1 MARKNP
7 MKNNIIIRLCLTSG
21 FVIIFDQITKFLIL
35 KLVPLYKTIPII
47 DGCFNITYIMNK
59 GGAFGIFANQ
69 SLYIRK
75 FFFIFLSS
83 IIACMIL
90 WLYKKIA
97 KENLLFSLGL
107 AAIFGGAVGNLID
120 RFRFGKVID
129 FLDFYI
135 GNYHW
140 PAFNVADSAITIGM
154 AVFIYHIIF
163 KKVPD
168 L

>member
-1 MARKNP
+1 
-7 MKNNIIIRLCLTSG
+7 MKNNIILRLCLISG
-21 FVIIFDQITKFLIL
+21 FIIIFDQTTKFFIS
-35 KLVPLYKTIPII
+35 KLVPLYKIIPVI
-47 DGCFNITYIMNK
+47 DGFFNITYIMNK

-69 SLYIRK
+69 SLEIRK

-83 IIACMIL
+83 IIAFIIL
-90 WLYKKIA
+90 WLYKKTA
-97 KENLLFSLGL
+97 GKNLLFSLSL

-120 RFRFGKVID
+120 RFRLGKVID

-140 PAFNVADSAITIGM
+140 PAFNIADSAITIGM
-154 AVFIYHIIF
+154 VVFIYHVVF
-163 KKVPD
+163 NKVPD